1 MSANATVSKP
11 TQATGMSL
19 RYVLLKVHLYLG
31 LVAAI
36 FLVILGLTGAIIA
49 FEPEIEHLLH
59 SGDWY
64 VKTGPRTLPQA
75 ELIRAAQEK
84 FAPARVTAV
93 HIFRE
98 ANLVEEMQMTDRA
111 VVHINPYDGSIVS
124 RATGPSGS
132 QRTLAKIHQIHLRLA
147 TDARSS
153 FSSVGKAIV
162 SYAGLVL
169 VILVPTGFIL
179 WWRTRRA
186 SIKWSGSWFRICFD
200 AHHAVGI
207 YAALFLFV
215 VAVTGV
221 LIGFDWGEEAI
232 YAITKSGPPDFRA
245 KLPQSTP
252 QPGAKPIDADR
263 AMEIAR
269 GALPGSTVSVIQ
281 LPLGPKAAYNVHLRT
296 EETAETVHSGVTIDQ
311 YSGQVLKVRDI
322 RKDSP
327 GYRLIRINR
336 SIHTGDLLGTP
347 THILMSL
354 SSLLLVA
361 MVVTGV
367 VIWWKKLA
375 V

>member
-1 MSANATVSKP
+1 M
-11 TQATGMSL
+11 
-19 RYVLLKVHLYLG
+19 G
-31 LVAAI
+31 LVAGI
-36 FLVILGLTGAIIA
+36 FLAILGVTGAIIA

-59 SGDWY
+59 SGLWY
-64 VKTGPRTLPQA
+64 VKSGPSRMPQA
-75 ELIRAAQEK
+75 QLIRTTGEK

-98 ANLVEEMQMTDRA
+98 SDLVEEMQMSDRA
-111 VVHINPYDGSIVS
+111 IVHVNPYDGSIVG
-124 RATGPSGS
+124 RVTGPSGS
-132 QRTLAKIHQIHLRLA
+132 QRTLAAIHQIHLRLA

-153 FSSVGKAIV
+153 FSSVGKAII
-162 SYAGLVL
+162 SYAGVLL
-169 VILVPTGFIL
+169 VILVPTGFVL

-186 SIKWSGSWFRICFD
+186 SIKLGGSWFRICFD

-215 VAVTGV
+215 AAITGV
-221 LIGFDWGEEAI
+221 LIGFDWGEETI
-232 YAITKSGPPDFRA
+232 YAMTKSQPPDFRA

-252 QPGAKPIDADR
+252 QPGATPIDADR

-269 GALPGSTVSVIQ
+269 GAMPDSTVTVVQ
-281 LPLGPKAAYNVHLRT
+281 LPLNPKAAYNVQMRVP
-296 EETAETVHSGVTIDQ
+296 EETSEAVHSTVTIDQ
-311 YSGQVLKVRDI
+311 YSGQVLKV
-322 RKDSP
+322 KDFKTDSQ
-327 GYRLIRINR
+327 GYRWIRFNR
-336 SIHTGDLLGTP
+336 SIHTGDVMGTP